1 MSSENIKT
9 NIPAQPVKNIEDM
22 INWRTHVQ
30 NNYPLK
36 QYMFFALSLDTGIAP
51 GKLLHLTWNR
61 IQTLLGPGV
70 PKDKRKLFIQI
81 PSDVFEENSIVEVP
95 PEDVEGLLQLRNN
108 NPADVYVFQSE
119 SGRAAKSQPWTRQYV
134 TKFLKDSAKEAGIAE
149 KIGFLSLHKT
159 FGYQLVVRG
168 KFTLVEIQSIF
179 EQHSLAATRKYL
191 NITDEKIQIR

>member
-1 MSSENIKT
+1 MSSENIMT

-51 GKLLHLTWNR
+51 GKLLQLTWNR

-95 PEDVEGLLQLRNN
+95 P
-108 NPADVYVFQSE
+108 
-119 SGRAAKSQPWTRQYV
+119 
-134 TKFLKDSAKEAGIAE
+134 
-149 KIGFLSLHKT
+149 
-159 FGYQLVVRG
+159 
-168 KFTLVEIQSIF
+168 
-179 EQHSLAATRKYL
+179 
-191 NITDEKIQIR
+191 